1 VKYLLLLTCLQCLAW
16 ADDAQQPKWEVFKP
30 AVPKDGKVFTSQEVV
45 DRLNASVPEQYLLG
59 PGDILNIQVWQQP
72 ELSGQRTLGP
82 DGVITMPLVGD
93 LALGATTRDVARNM
107 VESAVSRFYKD
118 PIVTLEVS
126 EYHNNNIFVLGHLA
140 QPGLMSITGRGTLLE
155 AITQV
160 PLAQGVQTSL
170 SKCALIRGADTIV
183 WVDLRA
189 MLREGDLRL
198 NLKLANN
205 DILYLPDEEEAN
217 IYVMGE
223 VQRPGAYRLKPYMSF
238 LDALMTAGGA
248 TVHGRQ
254 NHVELIRREPD
265 GKIHRLRLKAGDLR
279 RGNFTA
285 NVELKEN
292 DVIYVGRKPLAHINY
307 LFSSLSPLANILLIQ
322 DVLADDE

>member
-1 VKYLLLLTCLQCLAW
+1 
-16 ADDAQQPKWEVFKP
+16 
-30 AVPKDGKVFTSQEVV
+30 
-45 DRLNASVPEQYLLG
+45 
-59 PGDILNIQVWQQP
+59 
-72 ELSGQRTLGP
+72 
-82 DGVITMPLVGD
+82 
-93 LALGATTRDVARNM
+93 
-107 VESAVSRFYKD
+107 
-118 PIVTLEVS
+118 
-126 EYHNNNIFVLGHLA
+126 VLGHLA

-170 SKCALIRGADTIV
+170 SKCALIRGTDTIV